1 MTGGGGE
8 RPGMHNGEGRGGER
22 RNREGQGGER
32 RGQGSETDWRT
43 HYEYRSVFV
52 FCSRLNKRYK
62 YLSITFPKLAPSYI
76 PPHQS
81 LPTPVPLQKK
91 YLREAIVGYAS
102 DYGVVIIKLHF

>member
-91 YLREAIVGYAS
+91 YLREDIVGYAS
-102 DYGVVIIKLHF
+102 DYGVVIIKLRF